1 MKLNKTLPKITGG
14 TRIRALLFSKS
25 NAPTTLSVFLLL
37 VLLFLPTGFEEAI
50 QYKSQIQCKVKILST
65 DESRIISTGLIRSGE
80 QHCSV
85 EILSGKLKGQIGEG
99 SNFLNGSLESDK
111 IFLPGD
117 KALAMVTQTDR
128 QISTINLID
137 HYRIDK
143 EFILA
148 ALFILLI
155 VAFAGKTGVR
165 ALLSF
170 TITILTLWKILIPAY
185 LRGVNPIIAG
195 IGIVTVLIIL
205 CISLVYG
212 FDRRWLCSVLGAL
225 GGVVSTIILGLI
237 FTNLFKIHGAVMS
250 NSESL
255 LYSGYQSLNLT
266 RIFVAG
272 TILGASGAF
281 IDLSV
286 DISSAI
292 AEIVEKKPTI
302 TKHEAIKSGLTIGR
316 AAVGTMTTTLLLA
329 YSGSYISLL
338 MVFMAQ
344 GTPLIN
350 MLNFKHISA
359 DILDTIIGSIGV
371 VLVAPLTAIAG
382 GLLLTGKNPSPK
394 DRH

>member
-1 MKLNKTLPKITGG
+1 MINANKYKKNRKLI
-14 TRIRALLFSKS
+14 FSKD
-25 NAPTTLSVFLLL
+25 NAPITLSILILL

-50 QYKSQIQCKVKILST
+50 QYKSQIQCKVEIIST
-65 DESRIISTGLIRSGE
+65 DETRIISTGLIRSGE
-80 QHCSV
+80 QQCLV
-85 EILSGKLKGQIGEG
+85 EIVSGELKGQRAEG

-111 IFLPGD
+111 IFVPGD
-117 KALAMVTQTDR
+117 KALAMVSQTDGEIR
-128 QISTINLID
+128 TINLID

-143 EFILA
+143 ELLLA
-148 ALFILLI
+148 TLFIVVI
-155 VAFAGKTGVR
+155 IAFAGKTGVR

-170 TITILTLWKILIPAY
+170 AITILTLWKILIPTY
-185 LRGVNPIIAG
+185 LRGVNPILAG
-195 IGIVTVLIIL
+195 VGIVAILIIL

-212 FDRRWLCSVLGAL
+212 FDRRWLCSTLGSL
-225 GGVVSTIILGLI
+225 GGVAITIILGVI
-237 FTNLFKIHGAVMS
+237 FTDIFKIHGAVMS
-250 NSESL
+250 NSEAL
-255 LYSGYQSLNLT
+255 LYSGYQNLNLT

-272 TILGASGAF
+272 TIIGASGAF

-302 TKHEAIKSGLTIGR
+302 GRREATKSGLTIGR
-316 AAVGTMTTTLLLA
+316 AAASTLTTTLLLA

-350 MLNFKHISA
+350 MLNFKYISA

-382 GLLLTGKNPSPK
+382 GVFLTKKSV
-394 DRH
+394 